1 MTTLREK
8 RHRQCLNTIGRL
20 TEQREVTF
28 RRLAIIQNK
37 LHFERTRLRRLQKEL
52 GKQPM
57 PAFTPLPT
65 PPAWLED
72 KVLEHGP
79 PLSTLYRDSEQIIP
93 DPIPDFLKRDKADA
107 KARAEIAAE
116 KEAKAKAKRDKK
128 GVVAPGRKLGPDAQ
142 RMPVTGRDALKV
154 LKRLRGG

>member
-52 GKQPM
+52 GKAPV
-57 PAFTPLPT
+57 FTPLPKA
-65 PPAWLED
+65 PEWIPKGEP
-72 KVLEHGP
+72 EPSGP
-79 PLSTLYRDSEQIIP
+79 LPTLYP

-116 KEAKAKAKRDKK
+116 KEARAKAKRDGK
-128 GVVAPGRKLGPDAQ
+128 GVVRPSKKIGPDAQ
-142 RMPVTGRDALKV
+142 RMPLMGRDALKAI
-154 LKRLRGG
+154 RGK

>member
-20 TEQREVTF
+20 TEQRELAF
-28 RRLAIIQNK
+28 RRLAIISDK
-37 LHFERTRLRRLQKEL
+37 LKGERLRLNRLQKEL

-57 PAFTPLPT
+57 PKLTPLPEA
-65 PPAWLED
+65 PAWI
-72 KVLEHGP
+72 P
-79 PLSTLYRDSEQIIP
+79 SAPLPTLYESEQIIP